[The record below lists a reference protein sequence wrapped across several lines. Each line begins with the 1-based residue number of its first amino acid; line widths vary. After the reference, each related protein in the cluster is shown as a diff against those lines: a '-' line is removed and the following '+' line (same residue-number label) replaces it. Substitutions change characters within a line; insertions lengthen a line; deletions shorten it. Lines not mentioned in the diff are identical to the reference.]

1 MTHVK
6 SITNIKISL
15 KFCGID
21 YSQILDLIKDLHY
34 QIRANLISIYSNFT
48 FVIFRTEKKV
58 LHCNVTKLS
67 NYSDI
72 LKAQKR
78 FLEIFRGAKIINRQV
93 DNICATRNVMKNI
106 DFAKLFKKLNNTKE
120 NKFTVRYNNQKFPGM
135 FIKFIKNYL
144 TGTIIIFKSGKI
156 ILIGLKSPIDF
167 IAVNEWILQNV

>member
-1 MTHVK
+1 MNFKIH
-6 SITNIKISL
+6 NIKLSL
-15 KFCGID
+15 KIVSKNFYLNRDRLRYINETNKNFCV
-21 YSQILDLIKDLHY
+21 LKD
-34 QIRANLISIYSNFT
+34 SDFT

-106 DFAKLFKKLNNTKE
+106 DFTKLFKKLNKTKE
-120 NKFTVRYNNQKFPGM
+120 NKFTLRYNNQKFPGM

-156 ILIGLKSPIDF
+156 ILVGLKSPIDF
-167 IAVNEWILQNV
+167 IAINEWILQNV